1 MTLVLSSRDNVHADI
16 TVREEAKGFPRRV
29 SVEAQGGWMKD
40 LPNLPRVTAPTT
52 ARRLA
57 TAAAT
62 FIATLLVASCS
73 HSTGGTAT
81 PGHSSAP
88 VSAPASAP
96 HPSAVAAPTTSAP
109 ESDEDQAK
117 DTVKAF
123 GDAYNSQNWEAYTE
137 LMCAAMRAQFTGIA
151 MDYVKNGRINN
162 GPTTMK
168 SVTVAIDG
176 DTGTAT
182 INGASE
188 ALGPGSITM
197 PLKREDGWKVCQLT
211 QH

>member
-1 MTLVLSSRDNVHADI
+1 M
-16 TVREEAKGFPRRV
+16 E
-29 SVEAQGGWMKD
+29 
-40 LPNLPRVTAPTT
+40 NLPHRLTAA
-52 ARRLA
+52 ARIAAHRLA
-57 TAAAT
+57 TVAAVFTA
-62 FIATLLVASCS
+62 ILLVASCS

-81 PGHSSAP
+81 PGRASAP
-88 VSAPASAP
+88 TSAASAP
-96 HPSAVAAPTTSAP
+96 HPSAAAAPSTPAP

-117 DTVKAF
+117 DAVKAF
-123 GDAYNSQNWEAYTE
+123 GDAYNSQNWEAYSE

-151 MDYVKNGRINN
+151 MDYVKKGRVNN
-162 GPTTMK
+162 GPATIK
-168 SVTVAIDG
+168 SVTVTLDG

-197 PLKREDGWKVCQLT
+197 PLKREDGWKVCQLN